1 VTFFQQ
7 PRERAGH
14 ASAIEDNHSMNTTV
28 NTTVPAQNA
37 KTTPSIREGEQR
49 LDRPEPR
56 LLVAL
61 RRQASRNGHSQVEL
75 AQHLGVTSG
84 YLMQLRSGTRDVS
97 RISLD
102 FARACASYLDTST
115 LNVLLLSGSIDVS
128 DFSAPG
134 NPERRIR
141 KGLQALLEDPAYAG
155 FIDEPLLRALPADA
169 QQLLVS
175 LYEEA
180 TQQDFGVSR
189 ILPPMT
195 WSSLR
200 LATSLAAEEVR
211 ESERDG
217 HDTLL

>member
-1 VTFFQQ
+1 
-7 PRERAGH
+7 
-14 ASAIEDNHSMNTTV
+14 MNTTV
-28 NTTVPAQNA
+28 NTTLPAQNA

-49 LDRPEPR
+49 HDRPEPR

-61 RRQASRNGHSQVEL
+61 RRQANRNGHSQVEL

-128 DFSAPG
+128 DFSAPS
-134 NPERRIR
+134 NPHRRITE
-141 KGLQALLEDPAYAG
+141 GLHAMLEDPVYAA
-155 FIDEPLLRALPADA
+155 FVDEPLLNSLSAEV
-169 QQLLVS
+169 QNLLVS

-180 TQQDFGVSR
+180 SQREFGMSR
-189 ILPPMT
+189 KLPPIV
-195 WSSLR
+195 WSSQR
-200 LATSLAAEEVR
+200 LATHLAAEDVAQAET
-211 ESERDG
+211 RDAAAQ
-217 HDTLL
+217 